1 MVEFTDEEVVN
12 GALMNKY
19 INGKIV
25 YKDWEDPDFIDGM
38 PVYKEHGTERYYVGP
53 GDLSDFHFGNVE
65 EIEELQPIDA
75 ETKAEVDRLNVLQAV
90 HGNKLQV
97 ICQRPDGELIVV
109 SPSQKDNPCSL
120 PVELYNSLTPVEVEC
135 FAERHDPRDITSP
148 LAVMRDKAAGIV
160 IW

>member
-1 MVEFTDEEVVN
+1 MTEFAEGILN

-25 YKDWEDPDFIDGM
+25 YKDREDPDFIDGM
-38 PVYKEHGTERYYVGP
+38 PVYKELGTERYYVGP
-53 GDLSDFHFGNVE
+53 ADLSDFHFGNIE

-75 ETKAEVDRLNVLQAV
+75 EAKVEVDRLNALQAT
-90 HGNKLQV
+90 HGGKLQV
-97 ICQRPDGELIVV
+97 ICQQSNGELIVV

-120 PVELYNSLTPVEVEC
+120 SVELYNSLTPEEVEC
-135 FAERHDPRDITSP
+135 FAERHDPRDITCP
-148 LAVMRDKAAGIV
+148 LAVMRDIDAGIV

>member
-38 PVYKEHGTERYYVGP
+38 PVYKEPGAVQYYVDP
-53 GDLSDFHFGNVE
+53 GEPTEFHYGNIE
-65 EIEELQPIDA
+65 EIEYLQPIDA
-75 ETKAEVDRLNVLQAV
+75 ETKAEVDRLNAMQAV
-90 HGNKLQV
+90 HGGKLQV

-120 PVELYNSLTPVEVEC
+120 PVELYNSLTPEEVEC

-148 LAVMRDKAAGIV
+148 LAVMRDIDAGIV